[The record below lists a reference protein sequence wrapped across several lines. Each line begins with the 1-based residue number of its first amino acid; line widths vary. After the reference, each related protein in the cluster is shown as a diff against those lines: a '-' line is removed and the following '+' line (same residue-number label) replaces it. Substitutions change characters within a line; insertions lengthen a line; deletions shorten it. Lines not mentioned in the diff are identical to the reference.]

1 MPRNLDMEISALR
14 KGWGE
19 WCEEYTEQER
29 RLRAAEQ
36 ALSRIAL
43 SYPTTDEGETL
54 AAIARDA
61 LKQLGIA
68 P

>member
-29 RLRAAEQ
+29 RLR
-36 ALSRIAL
+36 
-43 SYPTTDEGETL
+43 
-54 AAIARDA
+54 DA
-61 LKQLGIA
+61 LDRLRQINELIYAAGA
-68 P
+68 PIGSTNYSKIRALAVGAP